1 MAAPAHVLAH
11 AEQAF
16 MFPEVPKRG
25 GLTLVDRL
33 DDISTILE
41 TLDSLADDEH
51 SPQYR
56 EVLELQLTL
65 AISGTRE
72 KVDRTSA
79 VLGALQAASEGA
91 DCEIARL
98 AQRKKR
104 LEGAADRLTDYVLA
118 TLAASG
124 MKKLDGHTSTL
135 AARNNPPSVR
145 IAEGATVPGE
155 YLRQPPPPPPVPDK
169 TALKLAI
176 QAGAEIAGVFV
187 VQTQRLVRS

>member
-1 MAAPAHVLAH
+1 MSALAPNLA
-11 AEQAF
+11 QAF
-16 MFPEVPKRG
+16 MFPSPSRG
-25 GLTLVDRL
+25 GLTLVDRI
-33 DDISTILE
+33 DEISTILE
-41 TLDSLADDEH
+41 TLDSLSDDEH
-51 SPQYR
+51 SPEFR
-56 EVLELQLTL
+56 EELELQLVT

-91 DCEIARL
+91 ACEITRL

-104 LEGAADRLTDYVLA
+104 LEGAAERLTDYVLA
-118 TLAASG
+118 TLSASG
-124 MKKLDGHTSTL
+124 LKKLDGHTSTL

-145 IAEGATVPGE
+145 IAEGATVPDE
-155 YLRQPPPPPPVPDK
+155 YLRQPPPPPPTPDK

-176 QAGAEIAGVFV
+176 QAGAEIAGVFM